1 MKALIFGCVVAVL
14 GSVSFAQGNEI
25 KLAHFMSPQHPMD
38 RFIMRPLAE
47 KYNAVMEESSVI
59 KIYPAGELGK
69 GPTQQFKRAVTG
81 ETDISFG
88 IPGYTQNLFP
98 VMTMFELP
106 GLYTD
111 PVTAT
116 TAMWDSIDFVQQ
128 DYSRVKM
135 LATWANNPTILI
147 TRDRPVRNIADL
159 RGMKVRVANPT
170 TAKIIKDWGG
180 IPITLPANE
189 VYQAMSTGV
198 VDATYIGA
206 SAILSFKLYEVANFA
221 TVNIPGSISSFY
233 LVMNQGKWDGLSDDE
248 RRELEALTG
257 RELSISAANAYKR
270 VGQKALS
277 TASENGVQIVE
288 LTPFQLAAFEERF
301 PYAQTGN

>member
-1 MKALIFGCVVAVL
+1 MKALIACILFAALVQPSFGQ
-14 GSVSFAQGNEI
+14 SKEI

-38 RFIMRPLAE
+38 RFVMRPLS
-47 KYNAVMEESSVI
+47 ESFNTAMNGSTVI

-69 GPTQQFKRAVTG
+69 GPTQQFKRALTG

-111 PVTAT
+111 PVVAT
-116 TAMWDSIDFVQQ
+116 SAMWDNIGFVEQ
-128 DYSRVKM
+128 DYQRVKM
-135 LATWANNPTILI
+135 LATWANNPTVLI
-147 TRDRPVRNIADL
+147 SRDKPVRNFNDL

-189 VYQAMSTGV
+189 IYQALSTGV
-198 VDATYIGA
+198 VDATYIGP

-221 TVNIPGSISSFY
+221 TVNIPGAIASFY
-233 LVMNQGKWDGLSDDE
+233 LVMNQSSWDSLSDEE
-248 RRELEALTG
+248 RTQLEGMTG
-257 RELSISAANAYKR
+257 RELSLAAANAYKR
-270 VGQKALS
+270 VGQKALA
-277 TASENGVQIVE
+277 TAEENGVQIVN
-288 LTPFQLAAFEERF
+288 LTPFQLAAFRERF
-301 PYAQTGN
+301 PYAQTN